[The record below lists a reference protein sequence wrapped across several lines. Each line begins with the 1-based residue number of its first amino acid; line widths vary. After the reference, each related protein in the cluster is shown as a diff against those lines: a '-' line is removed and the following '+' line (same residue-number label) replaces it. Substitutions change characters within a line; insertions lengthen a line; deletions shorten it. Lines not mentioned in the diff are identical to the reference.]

1 MSTPTPNRNAQN
13 LPENP
18 EQSSSPNYVP
28 YPREGIQDKHST
40 LQPTVGRPEPNKA
53 EFLNNNEE
61 RCPVVLVLDK
71 SASMAG
77 EPTRLL
83 NEAVAKFKSN
93 LMEDISV
100 ARKIDVAVNQFNNLA
115 RYYPFQNAEVWQP
128 PIIEPSG
135 GTNLSYALNV
145 AMDAV
150 AQRKDD
156 YRMNGISY
164 YRRWIVLITD
174 GYPEHDSEA
183 ELTAVGQRIREAHD
197 KQQCNLFAIT
207 SGEAN
212 ETAISLLRDKIT
224 PPGRPPKKTTE
235 TNFSELFNWLS
246 NSMTAVSR
254 SSPSDQIT
262 LEDTSGW
269 EIA

>member
-1 MSTPTPNRNAQN
+1 MATPTPNRNAQN

-28 YPREGIQDKHST
+28 YPREGIQEKHST

-150 AQRKDD
+150 TQRKDD

-164 YRRWIVLITD
+164 YRPWIVLITD

-183 ELTAVGQRIREAHD
+183 ELTG
-197 KQQCNLFAIT
+197 
-207 SGEAN
+207 G
-212 ETAISLLRDKIT
+212 
-224 PPGRPPKKTTE
+224 GTTD
-235 TNFSELFNWLS
+235 
-246 NSMTAVSR
+246 
-254 SSPSDQIT
+254 P
-262 LEDTSGW
+262 
-269 EIA
+269 